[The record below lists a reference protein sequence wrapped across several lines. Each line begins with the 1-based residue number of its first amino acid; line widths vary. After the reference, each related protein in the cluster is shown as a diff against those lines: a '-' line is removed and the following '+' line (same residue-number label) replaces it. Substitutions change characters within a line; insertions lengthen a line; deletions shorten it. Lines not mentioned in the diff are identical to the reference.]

1 MPLLSFGRSRT
12 CSLMFMFCTR
22 LHFRPFRELSAPFF
36 QIFWR
41 LHMFMLFRPE
51 HPRVLLVFSFLPPIF
66 LVPPAHCGKSF
77 QTGGNGKRGRLGQ
90 LFFCRGVVEGRA
102 ESGGVPPAPP
112 FFLLFRLRRA
122 FFVPVSF
129 LLRLSFF
136 LVLKREKRGEGGR
149 EAEKD
154 NQTTNT
160 KQNQNQK
167 QKETKRKSTTKP
179 TWPRFEI

>member
-102 ESGGVPPAPP
+102 ESGGGPPAPP

-129 LLRLSFF
+129 LLRLSSFF
-136 LVLKREKRGEGGR
+136 GVEEREKGGGEG
-149 EAEKD
+149 E
-154 NQTTNT
+154 
-160 KQNQNQK
+160 
-167 QKETKRKSTTKP
+167 KRKRTTKP
-179 TWPRFEI
+179 QTQSKTKTKNQTQTPTPQSSFIRSLL